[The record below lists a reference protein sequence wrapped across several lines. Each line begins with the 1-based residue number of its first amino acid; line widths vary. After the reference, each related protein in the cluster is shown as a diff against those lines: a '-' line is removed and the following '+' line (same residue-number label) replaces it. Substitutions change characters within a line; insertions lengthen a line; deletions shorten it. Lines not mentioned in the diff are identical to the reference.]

1 MSELTPHQ
9 QAALNYQNHTSLTAN
24 AGSGKTFVLSRR
36 YIEIILNENISLRN
50 IAAIT
55 FTEKAASEL
64 FKKIAVLIDEKIKEL
79 DDGQNKRK
87 LERYRRQLVSANIST
102 IHSFCIDILREYP
115 VEANIDANFTPIDEQ
130 SSNELIELSVEEL
143 IKQSFDS
150 VEEEKLK
157 YLIRI
162 FSSKNSFAKELIKL
176 IKYRKKVISISDKI
190 YSKDAKEIAAFFR
203 NTFHEYVNKILYLYF
218 DQLIAAIEVINN
230 SVLSLKPENESA
242 LTAQKILGDIK
253 NESKNKNPLLQLKQ
267 IKDLIFTKNL
277 TVASRG
283 YLNDRDVREELI
295 PQISFAEKY
304 FKDFNKIL
312 EIEDNPEIEIEL
324 AKFGKT
330 MIQFFEKGLEIY
342 NGKKSESGYLDF
354 EDILLLTQEVLKR
367 ESVRENLSQKFKY
380 IMIDEYQD
388 TNEIQYEIFLPILD
402 YLKRGNLFVVGDEK
416 QSIYMFRDADLEV
429 FTKTRNEIE
438 SASGK
443 EHLLS
448 LPDSFR
454 MAPSL
459 CLFTNIIFENL
470 FASPNLMFNEVNHAN
485 LICARNDTVKGHIE
499 ILIPEE
505 DENGK
510 NKISDADFIS
520 RRILKL
526 INDKAHEDI
535 SWKDIAI
542 LCRKRKS
549 FIELETSFIQ
559 HKIPFDIVGG
569 KGFYQRQTIYDIYNY
584 FSFLLDQENSTALV
598 GILRSP
604 FFSISDSEI
613 FEVSIIEGKSFWQ
626 KFVEYSKLKNKHLNV
641 VNTFN
646 ENIVLA
652 NSQDVTSLLRK
663 ILNES
668 PYLSVIASRSN
679 SAQELANIDKLIK
692 ITTNFSQQDFKTLY
706 DYVFYLK
713 DSIEQLEDESQ
724 ASVTDESN
732 SVKIMTLHQAKGL
745 EFPAVFLFHCEEAAQ
760 HDFVKSKAISV
771 DGKFGLLT
779 KVPLNNNYFS
789 DYLSAPIVSVHDFV
803 SEKKNLAEIK
813 RLFYVGITRA
823 KNYLFLEACYSKEFN
838 YKKDSFMGLL
848 KEGLEID
855 FLSQDFRMNG
865 NLNYLINENGI
876 YSNKTENLEIK
887 IPIVRQIEEFI
898 IPTENKKLN
907 ISNFK
912 LLTEILHD
920 KPKGEIISAT
930 KISVY
935 KQCPLKY
942 QLTYELG
949 FTSLLNGYRK
959 WEFNQ
964 EKERKFEFNKREDN
978 ETNILD
984 DIDDSKNVNMFA
996 EIKGSI
1002 IHEVLQNEL
1011 KESEIDSFV
1020 KGKIETNLK
1029 FFDKSTGLKET
1040 LKDKIIEELNG
1051 YFKST
1056 NFQYIN
1062 GFKDFKNEYEI
1073 YVQENDYYLYGII
1086 DKLVIEDDKIFI
1098 FDYKTDDIL
1107 EEDIPLRAKSYFN
1120 QLKFYSYIV
1129 SRLLGTTDKFKL
1141 NLIFLKFPETK
1152 VFIELENTEVQKF
1165 GLEIFQ
1171 MVKNIRNK
1179 NFNKNLEHCKRCL
1192 FALDKDQCIIK

>member
-1 MSELTPHQ
+1 MSSLTPHQ
-9 QAALNYQNHTSLTAN
+9 QAALNYQSHTSLTAN

-64 FKKIAVLIDEKIKEL
+64 FKKIAGLIDDKIKEVE
-79 DDGQNKRK
+79 DEQTKKK

-130 SSNELIELSVEEL
+130 LSNELIELSVEEL
-143 IKQSFDS
+143 IKQSFNS
-150 VEEEKLK
+150 IEEEPLK

-162 FSSKNSFAKELIKL
+162 FSSKNSFVKELIKL
-176 IKYRKKVISISDKI
+176 IKYRKKVISISKSI
-190 YSKDAKEIAAFFR
+190 YSKEENEIAEFFR
-203 NTFHEYVNKILYLYF
+203 NTFQEYVDKILNLNF
-218 DQLIAAIEVINN
+218 GQLIDSAEVINN
-230 SVLSLKPENESA
+230 SVLQTKPGNETA
-242 LTAQKILGDIK
+242 LIIEKYLEQIK
-253 NESKNKNPLLQLKQ
+253 KEKKSKNLLLQLKG
-267 IKDLIFTKNL
+267 IKELILTKSL
-277 TVASRG
+277 VVASRG
-283 YLNDRDVREELI
+283 YLNDKNAREELLSEI
-295 PQISFAEKY
+295 IFTERY

-312 EIEDNPEIEIEL
+312 EIVDDHEIEFEL
-324 AKFGKT
+324 AKFGKS
-330 MIQFFEKGLEIY
+330 MISFFEKGLEIY

-354 EDILLLTQEVLKR
+354 EDILLLTQEILEKD
-367 ESVRENLSQKFKY
+367 SVRENLSQKFKY

-402 YLKRGNLFVVGDEK
+402 YLKSGNLFVVGDEK

-438 SASGK
+438 IASGK
-443 EHLLS
+443 ESLLS

-454 MAPSL
+454 MAPAL
-459 CLFTNIIFENL
+459 CLFTNYLFKNL
-470 FASPNLMFNEVNHAN
+470 FTQPNYIFNEVNHAD
-485 LICARNDTVKGHIE
+485 LICARNNDVNGKIE

-510 NKISDADFIS
+510 NRISDADITS
-520 RRILKL
+520 SRILKL
-526 INDKAHEDI
+526 IHETSKEEID
-535 SWKDIAI
+535 WKDIAI

-549 FIELETSFIQ
+549 FTELETSFVQ
-559 HKIPFDIVGG
+559 HKIPFIIVGG
-569 KGFYQRQTIYDIYNY
+569 KGFYQHQTIYDIYNY

-613 FEVSIIEGKSFWQ
+613 FEMSIAEGQTFWQ
-626 KFVEYSKLKNKHLNV
+626 KFIEYSKTKNKHSNALKILS
-641 VNTFN
+641 
-646 ENIVLA
+646 ENISLS
-652 NSQDVTSLLRK
+652 NTKDVTSLLRK
-663 ILNES
+663 ILNET
-668 PYLSVIASRSN
+668 PYLSVISSRSN

-706 DYVFYLK
+706 DYVYYLK
-713 DSIEQLEDESQ
+713 DSIEQIEDESQ

-745 EFPAVFLFHCEEAAQ
+745 EFPAVFLFHCEETSQ
-760 HDFVKSKAISV
+760 HDSVKSKSISV
-771 DGKFGLLT
+771 DKNFGLLT
-779 KVPLNNNYFS
+779 KVPLDNNYFS
-789 DYLSAPIVSVHDFV
+789 DYLSAPIVSIHDFI

-813 RLFYVGITRA
+813 RLFYVGVTRA
-823 KNYLFLEACYSKEFN
+823 KDYLFLEASFAKDFN

-848 KEGLEID
+848 KEGMDAD
-855 FLSQDFRMNG
+855 FFAQDFRING
-865 NLNYLINENGI
+865 NLDYLINENGS

-887 IPIVRQIEEFI
+887 IPIVRVMDEIAIPVEE
-898 IPTENKKLN
+898 KKLEV
-907 ISNFK
+907 SDFK
-912 LLTEILHD
+912 FLTEILND

-959 WEFNQ
+959 WKFKNKE
-964 EKERKFEFNKREDN
+964 EKHFEFNNREDF
-978 ETNILD
+978 E
-984 DIDDSKNVNMFA
+984 IDNSNNNAELKNVKMFA

-1002 IHEVLQNEL
+1002 IHEILQNEL
-1011 KESEIDSFV
+1011 KKNEFESF
-1020 KGKIETNLK
+1020 T
-1029 FFDKSTGLKET
+1029 
-1040 LKDKIIEELNG
+1040 KDKIESNFNFYDKASVVKDTLKNEIIKELNE
-1051 YFKST
+1051 YYNSST
-1056 NFQYIN
+1056 YQFIN
-1062 GFKDFKNEYEI
+1062 SLKNFKNEFEI
-1073 YVQENDYYLYGII
+1073 YVKENDYYLYGII

-1107 EEDIPLRAKSYFN
+1107 EADIPQRAESYFN

-1129 SRLLGTTDKFKL
+1129 SRLLGGIRKFELK
-1141 NLIFLKFPETK
+1141 LIFLKFPDHSVEIQFEK
-1152 VFIELENTEVQKF
+1152 PDVQKF
-1165 GLEIFQ
+1165 GFEISK
-1171 MVKNIRNK
+1171 MVKDIRGK
-1179 NFNKNLEHCKRCL
+1179 KFNKNLTHCKRCL
-1192 FALDKDQCIIK
+1192 FALEKDQCIIK